1 MTKTVGDLMTTSV
14 LAARDDA
21 GYKELA
27 AFMRDHHVS
36 AVPVVDGGHRVLG
49 VVSTADLLLK
59 LADPDPEEGYTGEP
73 FRERLARIKSTGTT
87 ARELMTSPAVTVTAD
102 TAPRE
107 AAGLM
112 RRHGFRRLPVVDGD
126 GRLVGL
132 VGRSDLLHVYAVD
145 DADLERR
152 VREDVVRG
160 RFGLTDVETGVSH
173 GVVTL
178 SGEVAR
184 RSDIPRLAHAVRDA
198 EGVVHVRCH
207 LTHRID
213 DLTLGGASR

>member
-14 LAARDDA
+14 LAARDGA

-27 AFMRDHHVS
+27 AFMRAHHIG
-36 AVPVVDGGHRVLG
+36 AVPVVDGGHHVLG

-59 LADPDPEEGYTGEP
+59 LADPDPEEGYTEEP
-73 FRERLARIKSTGTT
+73 FRERLARIKSKGTT
-87 ARELMTSPAVTVTAD
+87 ARELMTSPPVTVTAG
-102 TAPRE
+102 TTPRE
-107 AAGLM
+107 AAGAM
-112 RRHGFRRLPVVDGD
+112 RQHGFGQLPVVDGG

-132 VGRSDLLHVYAVD
+132 IGRSDLLHVYAVE
-145 DADLERR
+145 DADLEQR
-152 VREDVVRG
+152 VREDVVHG
-160 RFGLTDVETGVSH
+160 RFGLVGVATDVSQ

-184 RSDIPRLAHAVRDA
+184 RSDIPRLAHAVRDS

-207 LTHRID
+207 LTYRLD
-213 DLTLGGASR
+213 DLTLGGPPR